1 MKPTPF
7 DLEHGHPR
15 HRCDNATLF
24 ELAMQKDVRVI
35 PCLTEVMTQG
45 ALTILSLEAR
55 VGSLERQLG
64 IETDTQNLLALQG
77 WIRRLEK
84 NELKKGR

>member
-7 DLEHGHPR
+7 DLEHGHPQ
-15 HRCDNATLF
+15 HRCDNAF

-35 PCLTEVMTQG
+35 PCLSELLTQG

-55 VGSLERQLG
+55 VGSLERQLE
-64 IETDTQNLLALQG
+64 IETDTQKRKSLQG